1 MIKVLGHQNPDT
13 DSTCSPIVYAWFL
26 NEFRNLEAE
35 PVVLG
40 GLNKEAQFVLNHFGV
55 DTPRQVSKVIEGEQL
70 VIVDTNNPDELVSG
84 YEQAEILEII
94 DHHKLQGLKTS
105 NIPTVTIKSYGSM
118 PTVLWEIMAE
128 AHDNMPK
135 HIAGLML
142 APILSDTL
150 KFTSPTTTG
159 QDREV
164 ADILAEIAEVDIDTF
179 AAELFAAKSDL
190 TGMSATQILTTDS
203 KDFDFGGKVYKLA
216 VLETT
221 APAKALEMRAELAD
235 EIEVIKSQEGL
246 AGMMF
251 FIVDIV
257 NSEAHLFVT
266 SEHEAQIARKAFN
279 ADFDETGIM
288 RLPGVVSR
296 KKQIAPMVEQAA
308 LSL

>member
-1 MIKVLGHQNPDT
+1 MIKVLGHKNPDT

-35 PVVLG
+35 AVVLG
-40 GLNKEAQFVLNHFGV
+40 ELNKEAQFVLNHFGV
-55 DTPRQVSKVIEGEQL
+55 VAPRQISSVGEGDKL
-70 VIVDTNNPDELVSG
+70 VILDTNNPDELVEG
-84 YEQAEILEII
+84 YQLAEILEII

-105 NIPTVTIKSYGSM
+105 NITNVTIRTYGSV
-118 PTVLWEIMAE
+118 PTVLWELMAE
-128 AHDNMPK
+128 AHSNLPR

-142 APILSDTL
+142 APIISDTL

-164 ADILAEIAEVDIDTF
+164 ADILAQIAEIDIDTF

-190 TGMSATQILTTDS
+190 TGMSAEQILTTDS
-203 KDFDFGGKVYKLA
+203 KDFDFGGKIYKLA

-221 APAKALEMRAELAD
+221 APVKALEMRAELVS
-235 EIEVIKSQEGL
+235 EIETIKSRENL

-251 FIVDIV
+251 FVVDII
-257 NSEAHLFVT
+257 NSAAHLFVS

-279 ADFDETGIM
+279 ADFDESGM
-288 RLPGVVSR
+288 MHLPGVVSR
-296 KKQIAPMVEQAA
+296 KKQIAPMVEKAV
-308 LSL
+308 LS